1 MELHS
6 RPTESMTA
14 PAMQHTAHQ
23 KHLFQRNANQV
34 QYAPRVVERN
44 LSTSKKPKSL
54 AELLQKPQG
63 GKSFSTLKEL
73 VNRDSRTV
81 KSADETSSFSNIAK
95 QQRHS
100 EKNYQPHVSFFDD
113 EKDRAKPVKET
124 QVSSIDSSRLQNN
137 ARRATVKNL
146 GTSSSPVIRL
156 VPRPQPHWASNH
168 FKSTYQDLGQ
178 SPTAFAKRATNK
190 SLVLG
195 TTAINYEEKSLPSP
209 TSADIGQAPDAF
221 EQLAPNAS
229 LHLGTNAITYEF

>member
-6 RPTESMTA
+6 RPTESTTA

-23 KHLFQRNANQV
+23 IHLFQRNANEV
-34 QYAPRVVERN
+34 QYAPRVIERN

-73 VNRDSRTV
+73 VNRDSRNV
-81 KSADETSSFSNIAK
+81 KSADETTLFSSIAK

-100 EKNYQPHVSFFDD
+100 KRDYQSRVSFFDD

-124 QVSSIDSSRLQNN
+124 QVSSIDSRLQNN
-137 ARRATVKNL
+137 ARTATVENL

-156 VPRPQPHWASNH
+156 EPRPQPHWASNH

-195 TTAINYEEKSLPSP
+195 TTAINYEEKCLPSP

-221 EQLAPNAS
+221 AHRAPNAS